1 MNKISSYEDS
11 VSGAVDVAREV
22 QRRDLVTEETGK
34 TITHETEEL
43 EDRLE
48 RLKAEA
54 IEKKKRSVETYILR
68 SLIEKSSVH
77 PFFDCQS
84 HAEQQDKSRYC
95 TVDEIYIPCFIG
107 EAFNFCVRGWEQAS
121 SSTANCAAV
130 CSYTFKFFVNDRS

>member
-1 MNKISSYEDS
+1 MDKINSYEVS

-54 IEKKKRSVETYILR
+54 EEKKKRFMEMCILR
-68 SLIEKSSVH
+68 SLIERVDLHVSI
-77 PFFDCQS
+77 CQS
-84 HAEQQDKSRYC
+84 DAKKEVLIIHCR
-95 TVDEIYIPCFIG
+95 
-107 EAFNFCVRGWEQAS
+107 
-121 SSTANCAAV
+121 
-130 CSYTFKFFVNDRS
+130 